1 MLKLYQEI
9 FDPER
14 KKLFTKLKDFSKN
27 GFLAGGTALA
37 LQIGHRKSFD
47 FDIFLPKPLSLRF
60 YRKTLEILGKETK
73 IKARTG
79 DIMLTQ
85 TPEGIEVHFVYY
97 WYKNLQPLI
106 KTASLSLASVE
117 DIAANKAFTIGQRGA
132 WRDYVDVFFLIKKGI
147 FTLAKIIEL
156 SNKKY
161 RTEFNSILF
170 LEQLTYFGDIK
181 NFDISFLKESFSV
194 SEIQSFLEKEVK
206 EYLKNSKII

>member
-14 KKLFTKLKDFSKN
+14 KKLFAKLKDFSKN

-47 FDIFLPKPLSLRF
+47 FDIFLPKPLSLQF
-60 YRKTLEILGKETK
+60 YRKTLKILGKETK

-85 TPEGIEVHFVYY
+85 APEGIEVHFVYY

-106 KTASLSLASVE
+106 KTTSLSLASVE

-161 RTEFNSILF
+161 QTEFNSVLF

-181 NFDISFLKESFSV
+181 IFDITFLKETYSIE
-194 SEIQSFLEKEVK
+194 EIQTFLKKEVEK
-206 EYLKNSKII
+206 YLKDSKII